1 VLAEGHTVGTER
13 IQMRRPDT
21 GMPQDTER
29 ITAPLVYHN
38 QEHVLLLAHGAFCYL
53 LYIIPTD
60 SCFVSAITPGCS
72 EQYHLHKQHV
82 PPRQTGEGN

>member
-1 VLAEGHTVGTER
+1 VLAEGHAIGTER

-38 QEHVLLLAHGAFCYL
+38 QEHVLLLAHGAFFSL
-53 LYIIPTD
+53 L
-60 SCFVSAITPGCS
+60 
-72 EQYHLHKQHV
+72 
-82 PPRQTGEGN
+82 